1 MRRAKLEGRHIG
13 RNALVLDRA
22 AILRDRQQG
31 HSLASWRRATWSAA
45 PHPTPCSSTK
55 SPLVQKGCRDRP
67 PKPHGIKDRIRFPLR
82 RQSSPTP
89 RLKTDWPFA
98 ETAAIGVPGRHQYD
112 WSPHSCTGR
121 VRSESGFS
129 ENRINNLADLGTF
142 PHRGVVEI
150 QGLGEKLSLEL
161 SNLRNID
168 WRKIAEALIDIG
180 LVPGSRHRDW
190 NLITESGIEGRRRNA
205 RLAGPILLSV
215 PKTSSMS
222 ALGCYRRLRANV
234 QWSVNRTQSRCRR
247 ETISL

>member
-1 MRRAKLEGRHIG
+1 M
-13 RNALVLDRA
+13 
-22 AILRDRQQG
+22 
-31 HSLASWRRATWSAA
+31 
-45 PHPTPCSSTK
+45 
-55 SPLVQKGCRDRP
+55 
-67 PKPHGIKDRIRFPLR
+67 
-82 RQSSPTP
+82 
-89 RLKTDWPFA
+89 
-98 ETAAIGVPGRHQYD
+98 GVPGRHQYD

-222 ALGCYRRLRANV
+222 AWELLATVESMPTIGQPSNSASSGSDRHNSAVSHCLDIAHWWLAKEAPVLAIELARAFVADLERR
-234 QWSVNRTQSRCRR
+234 TCRIQFTR
-247 ETISL
+247 EHPLPRGM